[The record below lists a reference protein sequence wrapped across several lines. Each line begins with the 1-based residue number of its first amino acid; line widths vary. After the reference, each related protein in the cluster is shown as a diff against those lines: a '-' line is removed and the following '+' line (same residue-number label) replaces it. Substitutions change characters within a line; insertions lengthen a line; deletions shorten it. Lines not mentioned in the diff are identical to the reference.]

1 MSGLKMDV
9 RPDDIYVWDFV
20 DFKRDTT
27 DEWICAL
34 RQVMDEYDTRNE
46 HLRCLA
52 YFSESALPT
61 PYATS
66 QAISMLRDR
75 PKSLSISVAMLSENS
90 LIFGVVRFAMQQAQ
104 RVDFIRLCKTKED
117 ALTWLEERHTLF
129 ETKGKV

>member
-9 RPDDIYVWDFV
+9 RSDGIYVWTFT

-27 DEWICAL
+27 DEWICTL

-61 PYATS
+61 PYSTT

-75 PKSLSISVAMLSENS
+75 PKSLSISVAMMSENS

-104 RVDFIRLCKTKED
+104 RVDFIRLCKSEQE
-117 ALTWLEERHTLF
+117 AFAWLNERQASYEEIGHF
-129 ETKGKV
+129 